1 MAVAMGLA
9 AASLSRGADANP
21 DGRIVGRSR
30 TGCGTATT
38 CHLRATGATAEIAGP
53 MRVAPGARSSYTLT
67 INSTLPT
74 FRQGGCDISV
84 SSGSLAVNAMQ
95 SGTRVN
101 GLDLVHNLGLAR
113 APGGPLT
120 IRFDVVAPATPGSY
134 TIYAAGNATNG
145 TMSSGDAWALATLAV
160 SVGTGDAGTPT
171 DAPPSDVPAS
181 DAPASDVPASDVP
194 PVDAATPDDAAAPD
208 DVGEKTDAVP
218 WTADTLLP
226 FDPAR
231 SEAYGRCSAT
241 PLRASNGGAWSIA
254 LLVGVAALVR
264 GRRR

>member
-1 MAVAMGLA
+1 MALVMGLA
-9 AASLSRGADANP
+9 AASFSRGADANP

-53 MRVAPGARSSYTLT
+53 MRVPPGARSSYTLT

-95 SGTRVN
+95 TGTRVN

-113 APGGPLT
+113 AAGGPLT
-120 IRFDVVAPATPGSY
+120 IRFDVVAPTTPGSY

-145 TMSSGDAWALATLAV
+145 SMSSGDAWALATLAV

-171 DAPPSDVPAS
+171 DAPASDV
-181 DAPASDVPASDVP
+181 PASDVPASDVP
-194 PVDAATPDDAAAPD
+194 PVDAARPDDASAPD
-208 DVGEKTDAVP
+208 DVAEKEDAVP

-231 SEAYGRCSAT
+231 SEAYGRCNAT
-241 PLRASNGGAWSIA
+241 PLRASNSGAWSIV
-254 LLVGVAALVR
+254 LLVGVAALLR